1 MKIRAEQFHSDNNY
15 DAIPFNQ
22 RIFHQIVPT
31 KKKILKQTML
41 NSHFF
46 GFLSFLTVTNFFN
59 DFFLNRQGLLTTVNM
74 KFL

>member
-31 KKKILKQTML
+31 TKKNIKKTNVKFPIF
-41 NSHFF
+41 SD
-46 GFLSFLTVTNFFN
+46 FLVS
-59 DFFLNRQGLLTTVNM
+59 
-74 KFL
+74 